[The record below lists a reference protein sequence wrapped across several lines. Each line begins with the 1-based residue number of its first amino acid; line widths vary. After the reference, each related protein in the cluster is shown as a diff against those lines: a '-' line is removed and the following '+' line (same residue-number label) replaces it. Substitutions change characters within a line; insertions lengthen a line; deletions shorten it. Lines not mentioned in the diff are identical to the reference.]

1 MGQQQQQQQN
11 QPADLLLRAR
21 EREISIDC
29 CTARGYSA
37 MIIAKERGS
46 TQTCRTHKLA
56 SYVKARA
63 PASYE
68 KVLGLAIVCSR
79 PRRPSELTERAREA
93 ASGADCARQN

>member
-11 QPADLLLRAR
+11 QPADLLLRVR

-29 CTARGYSA
+29 CTAHGYSA
-37 MIIAKERGS
+37 MIIKERGS
-46 TQTCRTHKLA
+46 TRRTHKLA

-79 PRRPSELTERAREA
+79 RRRPSELTERAREA